1 MFSHRN
7 LGTQVFS
14 RPVVNKD
21 QVESWRESLYRVY
34 RSGQQSM
41 RVAVYGTKHDAS
53 LFEELLKAASQFEPL
68 GTIGDTMIDTA
79 CLNIPKVKCTFT
91 STATPLIS
99 PLLLLWYKFKA
110 PAQHPAVA
118 MDCLRASLSLA
129 SL

>member
-1 MFSHRN
+1 M
-7 LGTQVFS
+7 
-14 RPVVNKD
+14 VNKD

-79 CLNIPKVKCTFT
+79 CLNIPKVTLTLTLNIEQEKQMKKKRKKKKKKERID
-91 STATPLIS
+91 TA
-99 PLLLLWYKFKA
+99 
-110 PAQHPAVA
+110 
-118 MDCLRASLSLA
+118 CC
-129 SL
+129 

>member
-1 MFSHRN
+1 M
-7 LGTQVFS
+7 
-14 RPVVNKD
+14 VNKD

-79 CLNIPKVKCTFT
+79 CLNIPKVRSTFML
-91 STATPLIS
+91 TPTPNIINTVFVTVYMYRC
-99 PLLLLWYKFKA
+99 LLVGDQVPVEHPSVAVKRLW
-110 PAQHPAVA
+110 
-118 MDCLRASLSLA
+118 ASLFSTSL
-129 SL
+129 